1 MITKVTV
8 RNFKRIKEAT
18 IDLAD
23 HVVFAGPNN
32 SGKTTAIQAM
42 ALWRLALTK
51 WLEKRDKAKSKAT
64 LRTGVPISRPDL
76 TVLPLRDTRLM
87 WSDCL
92 VQDSQNQ
99 KIRLE
104 VLLEGE
110 TAGEHWA
117 FGMELEHAGAEQ
129 IYCRPMREAPDREER
144 MSVPDAARDLKIV
157 LLPALAGLQRSED
170 RSNERTIRTRISE
183 GRAGDILRN
192 LLLNVF
198 ERSQEDWKR
207 LTTDIGRLFQV
218 ELLSPQFLSTGEIRV
233 EYHNGIR
240 PRGALKNHHPKL
252 DLAMGGSG
260 FHQVLLILAFL
271 YDQGGNILLFDEPDA
286 HLEIIRQGDV
296 YNLLRRV
303 ALERKA
309 QLIVCTH
316 SEKILDDTDPLN
328 IRAFLGEKPTT
339 LASKNEIEALRKALT
354 RIPSADY
361 LQARERGGVLYVE
374 DYTDVEILRQW
385 AIVLDHKARNFLE
398 SPFAVYIGN
407 VPNLAREHF
416 YGIRAAQPKLR
427 GVMLID
433 KTDVALHSAALVE
446 RMWFRREIENYL
458 VVPPA
463 ILRFCET
470 ELRKVPQY
478 VDGEAGLFAA
488 GLKQTME
495 RTEALLRD
503 RIVPAAYADPLG
515 SDPFLVETK
524 ASDVVLEPFFKEFY
538 GMLRTYNTMPKKNF
552 FQLAAAMRQGEIH
565 PEVIEIL
572 DVIAAL
578 ATEMP

>member
-23 HVVFAGPNN
+23 HLVFAGPNN

-87 WSDCL
+87 WSDCQ
-92 VQDSQNQ
+92 VQDSANQ

-110 TAGEHWA
+110 TGGKKWV

-144 MSVPDAARDLKIV
+144 MAVPDEARNLKVV

-192 LLLNVF
+192 LLLNVL
-198 ERSQEDWKR
+198 ERSRADWNR
-207 LTTDIGRLFQV
+207 LTKDAAQLFQV
-218 ELLSPQFLSTGEIRV
+218 ELLPPEFLSTGEIRV
-233 EYHNGIR
+233 EYHNG
-240 PRGALKNHHPKL
+240 PRKSGAARNPHPKL

-303 ALERKA
+303 ALERQA

-316 SEKILDDTDPLN
+316 SEKILDQTDPAN
-328 IRAFLGEKPTT
+328 VRAFLGGSPAP
-339 LASKNEIEALRKALT
+339 LATRKEADALRQALA

-361 LQARERGGVLYVE
+361 LQARERGGVLYVG

-385 AIVLDHKARNFLE
+385 AVVLGHKAKDFLE

-407 VPNLAREHF
+407 APHLARDHF
-416 YGIRAAQPKLR
+416 YGIQGAQPGLR
-427 GVMLID
+427 GVMVID
-433 KTDVALHSAALVE
+433 KTDVALRSGALVE
-446 RMWFRREIENYL
+446 RMWSRREIENYL
-458 VVPPA
+458 LVPSA
-463 ILRFCET
+463 ILRFCEA
-470 ELRKVPQY
+470 ELRELPLY
-478 VDGEAGLFAA
+478 RGGEDELFAPELRQIL
-488 GLKQTME
+488 GP
-495 RTEALLRD
+495 TETLLRN
-503 RIVPAAYADPLG
+503 RIAPAAYSDPLG
-515 SDPFLVETK
+515 NDPFLAETK
-524 ASDVVLEPFFKEFY
+524 AGEVVLEPFFKEFY
-538 GMLRTYNTMPKKNF
+538 EMLRACNTMAKKNF
-552 FQLAAAMRQGEIH
+552 FRLAAAMRREEIH
-565 PEVIEIL
+565 PEVVETLEAISTL
-572 DVIAAL
+572 CG
-578 ATEMP
+578 